1 MDKSNLSWRTAFAA
15 LFFCAVTAIALPA
28 QTLTTIAILEG
39 TDGFSPV
46 GSLVQGTV
54 EGFFSLLKR
63 GVYGSFH
70 HISKQHLHRYLSEFD
85 FRYNARDVDDGER
98 RQLAIKS
105 VVGKR
110 LTYYPSKVGETSPL
124 VN

>member
-1 MDKSNLSWRTAFAA
+1 MAGFQ
-15 LFFCAVTAIALPA
+15 VT
-28 QTLTTIAILEG
+28 TEE
-39 TDGFSPV
+39 S
-46 GSLVQGTV
+46 
-54 EGFFSLLKR
+54 FFSILKR

-70 HISKQHLHRYLSEFD
+70 HISKEHLHRYLSEFD

-110 LTYYPSKVGETSPL
+110 RPTTPQRGIRPVPSL
-124 VN
+124 VKRRES